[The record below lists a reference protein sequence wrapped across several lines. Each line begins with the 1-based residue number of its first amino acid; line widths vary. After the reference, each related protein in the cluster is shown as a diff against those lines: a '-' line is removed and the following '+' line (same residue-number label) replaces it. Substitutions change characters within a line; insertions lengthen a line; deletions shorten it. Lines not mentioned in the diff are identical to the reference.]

1 MSVESAVAYIK
12 RMRSDE
18 DFRHKMNE
26 LSEDE
31 DASWAAVREAG
42 YEFTMGEFKQ
52 AQDVIYEEHG
62 VTPM

>member
-18 DFRHKMNE
+18 DFRHQMNE
-26 LSEDE
+26 ASDDD
-31 DASWAAVREAG
+31 DASWALIKAAG
-42 YEFTMGEFKQ
+42 YEFTMVEFKQ
-52 AQDVIYEEHG
+52 AQDVIYKEYG